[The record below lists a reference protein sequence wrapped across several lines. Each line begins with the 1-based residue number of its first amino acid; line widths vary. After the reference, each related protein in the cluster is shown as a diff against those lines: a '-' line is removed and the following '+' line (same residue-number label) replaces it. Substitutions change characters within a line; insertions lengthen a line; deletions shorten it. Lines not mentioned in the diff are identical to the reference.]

1 MPIFKLPLSG
11 NVVQTISPWV
21 AFMSPMGSQLG
32 LIDFTIIGS
41 IGAGADRLTPVVA
54 TSAGSLHICQS

>member
-32 LIDFTIIGS
+32 LINFTIIGS
-41 IGAGADRLTPVVA
+41 IGAGAGRLTPVVA
-54 TSAGSLHICQS
+54 TSAGSPGEFQ